1 MKNIQTLINQ
11 DKISSYLN
19 KPRQDFTKKDL
30 IRFIEKNKIEMV
42 NFRYVGGD
50 GKLKTLNFLIRNES
64 QLDRLLSAGERVDG
78 SSIFPYIDASS
89 SDLYVIPRYKT
100 AYINPFS
107 VIPAVDILC
116 SYYTSDGAPLPSAPE
131 NIVRKAHQVLKER
144 TGLTFE
150 AMGELEYYVL
160 SGKQYLYPN
169 KSQSGYQ
176 TSAPFCKWENIR
188 IEAMQLIAQT
198 GGKMKYS
205 HSEVGNIPGAK
216 QDMEQHEIELFPMP
230 IEDAADQ
237 VTIAKWILR
246 MIGYKYGV
254 TITFAPKIMVGYAGS
269 GLHIHTRFI
278 KNDKNMMIKANALS
292 DTARKIIAGYLSL
305 APSLTAFGNTI
316 PVSYLRLVPYQ
327 EAPTNI
333 CWGDRNRSVLV
344 RVPLGW
350 LNTRNMAKDANPK
363 ETRLTG
369 VASLP
374 AAGRVGQE
382 SKMQELVKY
391 QTVEFRGP
399 DGSADIYLLL
409 AGLAVAARY
418 GLEMKNALT
427 LSDKLYVDVNIFS
440 DKYKKVQENLGRLP
454 TSCWESADNLL
465 KDRSIYEK
473 DGVFSPIVIDG
484 LVKKLKSYNDKD
496 LSNRLFGKK
505 EAIKKLVA
513 EYIHCV

>member
-1 MKNIQTLINQ
+1 MKDSQTSMNP
-11 DKISSYLN
+11 DTISHYLG
-19 KPRQDFTKKDL
+19 KRREEFTKKDL
-30 IRFIEKNKIEMV
+30 IKFIEKNNIEMV

-107 VIPAVDILC
+107 AIPSVDVLC
-116 SYYTSDGAPLPSAPE
+116 SYYTSDGVPLPSAPE
-131 NIVRKAHQVLKER
+131 NIVRKAHKVLKEH

-169 KSQSGYQ
+169 KAQSGYQ
-176 TSAPFCKWENIR
+176 TSAPFSKWENIR

-205 HSEVGNIPGAK
+205 HSEVGNISGVE

-230 IEDAADQ
+230 LEDAADQ
-237 VTIAKWILR
+237 VTLAKWILR
-246 MIGYKYGV
+246 MLGNKYGV
-254 TITFAPKIMVGYAGS
+254 TITFAPKIMVGHAGS
-269 GLHIHTRFI
+269 GLHIHTRFT
-278 KNDKNMMIKANALS
+278 KNNNNIMVKSDRLS
-292 DTARKIIAGYLSL
+292 DEAKKIIAGYLSL
-305 APSLTAFGNTI
+305 AKSLTAFGNTI
-316 PVSYLRLVPYQ
+316 PVSYLRLVPHQ

-350 LNTRNMAKDANPK
+350 LNTKNMAKDANPSVPEADPPRRGRSASGGK
-363 ETRLTG
+363 EK
-369 VASLP
+369 
-374 AAGRVGQE
+374 

-399 DGSADIYLLL
+399 DGSANIYLLL
-409 AGLAVAARY
+409 AGLAVAARH

-427 LSDKLYVDVNIFS
+427 MADKLYVDVNIFS
-440 DKYKKVQENLGRLP
+440 DKHKEIQKSLMQLP
-454 TSCWESADNLL
+454 VSCCESADNLL
-465 KDRSIYEK
+465 KDRKIYEK
-473 DGVFSPIVIDG
+473 DNVFSPIAIDG
-484 LVKKLKSYNDKD
+484 LVKQLKSYNDKN
-496 LSNRLFGKK
+496 LSEKLFGKK
-505 EAIKKLVA
+505 EAIRELVA
-513 EYIHCV
+513 EYIHCS